1 MMNKRPFGA
10 KRGGVLGTWSDGV
23 SEDTVDV
30 RELSLGLRD
39 ALAGAWRASRN
50 AGHWSSNQGTD
61 MPSCENL

>member
-39 ALAGAWRASRN
+39 ARAWRARRN
-50 AGHWSSNQGTD
+50 VGHWSSNQGSA
-61 MPSCENL
+61 MPSSENL